1 MQRGVAGTNPVRRRL
16 LWGVI
21 TCVSGVLIFAYV
33 AINSSWLHS
42 PSPTVY
48 PLEQPSDQ
56 REKRISSTAWFGN
69 PKKYAPDRIEK
80 LEDGNVDQL
89 RYTVVVLTYDRFP
102 SLDRLLKSLRAADYE
117 GDNVDLLIHVDYP
130 ASPNAVPGWRQCV
143 DLVKNFDWPLGRKT
157 LNIRSFNVGLR
168 HAWFQAFYPPT
179 NNDIGNVLQLF
190 NHPSAHELTVDQGVI
205 FEEDVE
211 ASPLWFRFTKKVV
224 ANYYDDPRMA
234 FLCLYP
240 LYQKGFQEFGFAKE
254 PNSTH
259 EYCPV
264 CSLLLPPP
272 NFFFCKRMICH
283 LQSNHRT
290 SWVRQDSS
298 NNLAWRHGEGC

>member
-143 DLVKNFDWPLGRKT
+143 DLVNNFDWPFGRKT

-179 NNDIGNVLQLF
+179 NNDIGNL
-190 NHPSAHELTVDQGVI
+190 PTPCSI
-205 FEEDVE
+205 F
-211 ASPLWFRFTKKVV
+211 
-224 ANYYDDPRMA
+224 PRRV
-234 FLCLYP
+234 
-240 LYQKGFQEFGFAKE
+240 
-254 PNSTH
+254 N
-259 EYCPV
+259 
-264 CSLLLPPP
+264 
-272 NFFFCKRMICH
+272 
-283 LQSNHRT
+283 
-290 SWVRQDSS
+290 
-298 NNLAWRHGEGC
+298 